1 MGLATLAPYANST
14 SNANGTNGDTFKEF
28 TWDPTQIPFVVQG
41 DKQLLAGWVNQANK
55 PVYTPL
61 TNTSRGKGTA
71 KVPQGLSGITFVAI
85 TTEQFTDVD
94 DLARGTIAG
103 PAVVVVS

>member
-1 MGLATLAPYANST
+1 MGPATVAPSTNGTNSANST
-14 SNANGTNGDTFKEF
+14 SGDILKEF
-28 TWDPTQIPFVVQG
+28 TWDPTQVPFVIQG
-41 DKQLLAGWVNQANK
+41 NKQLLAGWVNQANK

-61 TNTSRGKGTA
+61 TNTSKGKGTA
-71 KVPQGLSGITFVAI
+71 RIPQELSSITFVAI

-94 DLARGTIAG
+94 DLAQGTIAG

>member
-1 MGLATLAPYANST
+1 MDPATLAPYANST
-14 SNANGTNGDTFKEF
+14 SSANSTSGDIWKEL
-28 TWDPTQIPFVVQG
+28 TWDPTQVPFVVQG

-61 TNTSRGKGTA
+61 TNTSRGKGIA
-71 KVPQGLSGITFVAI
+71 KMPQGLSGITFVAI

-94 DLARGTIAG
+94 DLAQGTIAG
-103 PAVVVVS
+103 PAVVLVS